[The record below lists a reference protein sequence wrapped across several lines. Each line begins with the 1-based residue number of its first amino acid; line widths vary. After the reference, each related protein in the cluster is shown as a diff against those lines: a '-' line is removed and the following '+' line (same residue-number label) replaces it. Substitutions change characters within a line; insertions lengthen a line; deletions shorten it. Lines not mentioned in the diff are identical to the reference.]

1 MKLKTAMYTALGFAT
16 YKYGKFYAKRRGK
29 RAIRHLA
36 KS

>member
-1 MKLKTAMYTALGFAT
+1 MKLKRTMYTALGFAT
-16 YKYGKFYAKRRGK
+16 YKFGKFYAKRRGK